1 MHPKIT
7 NKYFPQFLLRQ
18 IKQRTMPKV
27 LKKKKKKQKRIS
39 IFPPIERFQDKHF
52 NDG

>member
-27 LKKKKKKQKRIS
+27 LKKKKEKTETNFYFS
-39 IFPPIERFQDKHF
+39 SY
-52 NDG
+52 